1 MANLRERLKEK
12 LLPLVKEEN
21 LELVELEF
29 SPSGSKSLLRMYV
42 DKPAS
47 RCPNYWARPSRIR
60 RRVTIDECAKLSR
73 KVSDFLD
80 MEDLIPH
87 RYNLE
92 VSSPGLDRPLIK
104 KEDFVRRVG
113 EKVRVFLN
121 EPVDGKME
129 LVGEIKNFCEG
140 TLYLSTPSEET
151 ESVGGKEGEEKAVP
165 ISNVLKAKIIY

>member
-1 MANLRERLKEK
+1 MTNLAETLKEK
-12 LLPLVKEEN
+12 LLPIVEEQN
-21 LELVELEF
+21 LELVDLEF
-29 SPSGSKSLLRMYV
+29 SPSGSRSLLRIYV

-47 RCPNYWARPSRIR
+47 RCRIR
-60 RRVTIDECAKLSR
+60 RRVTIDECANLSR

-104 KEDFVRRVG
+104 REDFVRKIG

-121 EPVDGKME
+121 EPIDGKME
-129 LVGEIKNFCEG
+129 LVGEIKKFCEE
-140 TLYLSTPSEET
+140 TLYLSTQSEGAEPS
-151 ESVGGKEGEEKAVP
+151 VNEEKAVP
-165 ISNVLKAKIIY
+165 FKNVLKAKIIY